1 MSDEKISQ
9 AEKDEAAYFAE
20 RAKAGAAAARE
31 QAETAAGPHT
41 LFDVQEMELNFGPQ
55 HPSTHGVLRLV
66 LKVDGEKILE
76 AKPDVGYLHRGTEK
90 LFETE
95 TYPMGIPHTDRLDYV
110 AAATN
115 NHAFCLAVEKLLG
128 VEVPRRAQL
137 VRVIL
142 DELQRLSSHL
152 VWLGTSGIDL
162 GAVTPFWY
170 AFRER
175 EQILDFFEEYCGAR
189 LTLNCMRIGG
199 LPLRSHVRLDRAH
212 RRVHLGLSGAHRR
225 LRAALD
231 RQPDL
236 EEAHGRRGR
245 HLRGGVHRVGPDRTD
260 HPGLGTAVGPA
271 PGAAL
276 RVLRRARLR
285 LSRRART
292 ATPTTGTSS
301 ACRRC
306 ARALGSSASAST
318 SSRRAEIRGKVPRV
332 IKPPAEEIYAS
343 VESPKGEL
351 GFYCVSNG
359 SNKPY
364 RMHVRPP
371 SLHQPAGAAAP
382 GEGASRLGPRRV
394 DRDDRHRAGRG
405 RPMREAG
412 YGMRD
417 TG

>member
-20 RAKAGAAAARE
+20 RAKAGAAAAR
-31 QAETAAGPHT
+31 ADAPPPPDGHT

-66 LKVDGEKILE
+66 LRVDGEKIIE
-76 AKPDVGYLHRGTEK
+76 AKPDIGYLHRGTEK

-95 TYPMGIPHTDRLDYV
+95 TYPMGIPHTDRMDYV

-128 VEVPRRAQL
+128 VEIPRRAQL
-137 VRVIL
+137 IRVIL

-199 LPLRSHVRLDRAH
+199 LPFDLTPGWTERVAEFVADLPARIDDYEQLLTDNRIWKKRTVGIGVISAEECVEWGLTGPIIRGSGLRL
-212 RRVHLGLSGAHRR
+212 
-225 LRAALD
+225 
-231 RQPDL
+231 
-236 EEAHGRRGR
+236 
-245 HLRGGVHRVGPDRTD
+245 
-260 HPGLGTAVGPA
+260 GPA
-271 PGAAL
+271 PGPAL

-285 LSRRART
+285 RADAART
-292 ATPTTGTSS
+292 ATRTTATSCGS
-301 ACRRC
+301 RRC
-306 ARALGSSASAST
+306 ARARGSSASASR
-318 SSRRAEIRGKVPRV
+318 SSRRARSG
-332 IKPPAEEIYAS
+332 
-343 VESPKGEL
+343 
-351 GFYCVSNG
+351 
-359 SNKPY
+359 
-364 RMHVRPP
+364 VRC
-371 SLHQPAGAAAP
+371 
-382 GEGASRLGPRRV
+382 
-394 DRDDRHRAGRG
+394 RA
-405 RPMREAG
+405 
-412 YGMRD
+412 
-417 TG
+417 